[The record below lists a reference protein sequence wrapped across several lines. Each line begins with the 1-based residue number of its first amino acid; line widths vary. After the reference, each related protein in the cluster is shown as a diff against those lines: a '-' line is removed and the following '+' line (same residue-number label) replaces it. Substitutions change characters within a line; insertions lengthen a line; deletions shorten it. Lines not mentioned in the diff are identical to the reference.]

1 MVSTLNYFNMQRD
14 GDDRDNHLILAVHS
28 NLGEGLALTISGM
41 GICICNLDIKRKGDP
56 S

>member
-1 MVSTLNYFNMQRD
+1 MVSTMNYFNMQRD
-14 GDDRDNHLILAVHS
+14 RDDRENYTILAVHS
-28 NLGEGLALTISGM
+28 SLEEGLALTMSGM